1 MRHRNIGRQL
11 GRTSSHRASLL
22 RNLAISLITEEQI
35 RTPVAKAKELRRV
48 VEPIITLARDGD
60 TVAHRRLAF
69 DRLRHRP
76 TVTKLFTDLGPH
88 YRSRPG
94 GYLRIVH
101 AGYRSGDHAPVALVQ
116 LVDRP
121 EKVRHRPSPKVD
133 GTTPVVA
140 EEAAKK
146 RVSSSSASGQKKK
159 TEAAPATEA
168 AGTEKTPKRTG
179 IFRRRRKTDD
189 PSGNS

>member
-11 GRTSSHRASLL
+11 GRSSSHRASLL
-22 RNLAISLITEEQI
+22 RNLAISLIAEEQI
-35 RTPVAKAKELRRV
+35 RTTVAKAKELRRV

-76 TVTKLFTDLGPH
+76 TVIKLFTDLGPH

-121 EKVRHRPSPKVD
+121 EKSRHRPTPKAE
-133 GTTPVVA
+133 GTAPTVP
-140 EEAAKK
+140 EEEAKK
-146 RVSSSSASGQKKK
+146 RVSSPVTSGRKKK
-159 TEAAPATEA
+159 AEAVPGTEAQET
-168 AGTEKTPKRTG
+168 GKKRTG
-179 IFRRRRKTDD
+179 LFRRRRKTDN
-189 PSGNS
+189 PSEKS

>member
-11 GRTSSHRASLL
+11 SRSSSHRASLL

-35 RTPVAKAKELRRV
+35 RTTVAKAKELRRV

-76 TVTKLFTDLGPH
+76 TITKLFVDLGPH

-101 AGYRSGDHAPVALVQ
+101 AGYRNGDHAPVALVQ

-121 EKVRHRPSPKVD
+121 EKVRRKPSLKTDETAPA
-133 GTTPVVA
+133 GA

-146 RVSSSSASGQKKK
+146 RTTSSSTSSRGKAG
-159 TEAAPATEA
+159 TIPPPAEA
-168 AGTEKTPKRTG
+168 AGMGKAQKPTG
-179 IFRRRRKTDD
+179 IFRRWRKTDEK
-189 PSGNS
+189 PGKS

>member
-35 RTPVAKAKELRRV
+35 RTTVAKAKELRRV

-88 YRSRPG
+88 YRLRPG

-121 EKVRHRPSPKVD
+121 EKIRHRSTPKAE
-133 GTTPVVA
+133 GTAQPA
-140 EEAAKK
+140 PEEAAKK
-146 RVSSSSASGQKKK
+146 RVARPATSSRRKKSTEAVSE
-159 TEAAPATEA
+159 TEAAEA
-168 AGTEKTPKRTG
+168 EKKRTG
-179 IFRRRRKTDD
+179 LFRRRRKTDNR
-189 PSGNS
+189 SEKS